1 MDKEETNDPQYRS
14 CVWCGNWISKDTY
27 LKRVERKRD
36 YLDVCKDCL
45 DVRKGQSVQ
54 RRNEKNWVHPELGRI
69 YCAIWMK
76 ELNDDWLPIDDKG
89 NVVMPGVR
97 ICGLKDCVNSNHV
110 IPPKTMQVTDLE
122 LLLGMHELQQHN
134 RKSKTR

>member
-1 MDKEETNDPQYRS
+1 MDKEEINDPQYRS

-27 LKRVERKRD
+27 LKRAERKRD

-54 RRNEKNWVHPELGRI
+54 RKNEKNWVHPELGRI

-89 NVVMPGVR
+89 NLVMPGVR

-110 IPPKTMQVTDLE
+110 IPPKKPSVSDMDLILMSME
-122 LLLGMHELQQHN
+122 V
-134 RKSKTR
+134 RSKHKTTRTK